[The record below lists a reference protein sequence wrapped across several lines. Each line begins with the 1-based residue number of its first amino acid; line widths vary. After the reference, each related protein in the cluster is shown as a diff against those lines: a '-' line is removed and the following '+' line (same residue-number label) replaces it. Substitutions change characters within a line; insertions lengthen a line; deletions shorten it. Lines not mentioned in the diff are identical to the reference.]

1 VVTSR
6 DVARLAGVAQS
17 TVSYVMS
24 GRRSISA
31 ETRRRVES
39 AIEELAF
46 QPNAGAR
53 ALKSQRTQVIG
64 LVVPFGTGADTSGL
78 LPFIETIANCARE
91 QDHDI
96 LLVTRD
102 EGSAGLTRL
111 ASRSLCDAIVLM
123 DIEAHDA
130 RIPVAAA
137 LPVPVI
143 LIGLP
148 ADPLGLPC
156 VDLDFERAGRLAVEH
171 LAATGHDRIVLIGHP
186 RETVAR
192 EVNFVGRF
200 RRAATAAAAAHGLP
214 CTVIDRAER
223 GPHGIAAAV
232 DRALATA
239 RHERGPRGIAAA
251 VDRASTTATA
261 AGDERGHDRPA
272 ADHPGTSDAVGRL
285 GLVVHDT
292 EAVQPVLHALTAR
305 GYLPGR
311 DLSVVGLCPD
321 VLAESSTPPVTNVS
335 LEPRDVSRRAMRTL
349 FRLLDRDR
357 AAAVEPVD
365 LVTPRLTRRRT
376 TRPG

>member
-1 VVTSR
+1 MVTGRVVTNRAAPNRAIPNRAAPNRAITSR

-64 LVVPFGTGADTSGL
+64 LMVPFGRGADTSGL

-123 DIEAHDA
+123 DIETHDA

-137 LPVPVI
+137 LAVPVI

-148 ADPLGLPC
+148 AEPLGLPC
-156 VDLDFERAGRLAVEH
+156 VDLDFEQAGRQAVEH
-171 LAATGHDRIVLIGHP
+171 LAATGHDRIALIGHP

-200 RRAATAAAAAHGLP
+200 RHGAIAAADAHGLP
-214 CTVIDRAER
+214 YTIVDQPER
-223 GPHGIAAAV
+223 GPAGV
-232 DRALATA
+232 
-239 RHERGPRGIAAA
+239 
-251 VDRASTTATA
+251 TA
-261 AGDERGHDRPA
+261 ALDQALDQALDRPPNGLA
-272 ADHPGTSDAVGRL
+272 AEPGRGAL

-292 EAVQPVLHALTAR
+292 EAVQPVLHELTAR
-305 GYLPGR
+305 GHRPGR

-321 VLAESSTPPVTNVS
+321 ALAESTTPPVTNVS

-357 AAAVEPVD
+357 PTAAAPVE
-365 LVTPRLTRRRT
+365 LVAARLTRRQT
-376 TRPG
+376 TLPG